1 VEGEGEGYEHPLSIL
16 NGYVSYRCVITRIL
30 ACNLPSINND
40 STWDHFRRHPKHLS
54 IKKQKQ
60 YVKKQTRRL

>member
-1 VEGEGEGYEHPLSIL
+1 LSTHTLGEYLFERLQ
-16 NGYVSYRCVITRIL
+16 YRIRYHQTRML

-40 STWDHFRRHPKHLS
+40 TTWDHFRRHPKHLS

-60 YVKKQTRRL
+60 YVKKQARRL